1 MFYYKPIETFIMEF
15 RNLFSDCVGIGNRE
29 YVFNIVV
36 NTEENLDLIIS
47 ENQPAGVR
55 IYQNSI
61 CVPIEDVKTI
71 RDALNKSL
79 KRIDKITRMR
89 SHSSSEIFENL
100 GTNVR
105 NIYKVEIGVIYG
117 QSPKSY
123 TLDDKRKTH
132 ARAYLP
138 WSVDDDEKLE
148 KLFCD
153 GINTKELAEIFQRN
167 PGAIISR
174 IKKLELWEKYE

>member
-1 MFYYKPIETFIMEF
+1 MFYYKQIETFIMEF

-29 YVFNIVV
+29 YVFDIVV
-36 NTEENLDLIIS
+36 NIGEKLELNIS

-61 CVPIEDVKTI
+61 RVPIEDAKAI
-71 RDALNKSL
+71 RDALNKSI

-89 SHSSSEIFENL
+89 SHSSSEILEIL
-100 GTNVR
+100 GANMR
-105 NIYKVEIGVIYG
+105 KIEKKEIETIYG

-123 TLDDKRKTH
+123 TLRDKRKIH

-138 WSVDDDEKLE
+138 WSVEDDERLE
-148 KLFCD
+148 ALFCE
-153 GINTKELAEIFQRN
+153 GVSINELAQAFERN
-167 PGAIISR
+167 EGAISSR
-174 IKKLELWEKYE
+174 IKKLELKEKYS